1 MQENPIGFWRLDE
14 SSGTT
19 AYDFSGCSN
28 NGTYSGTFNYNILPL
43 VSGGTRGT
51 LITNSSSI
59 SLPVTKNYYA
69 VTATE
74 GLATK
79 YTSDNDFTLE
89 AWIYPMFYGS
99 SNDIQKIFGSSETGI
114 FWQKGNIIFKV
125 GSESVEYSLP
135 YDGHTICEPGIP
147 LVCDQQV

>member
-1 MQENPIGFWRLDE
+1 MSYQSKIMQENPIGFWRLDE

-79 YTSDNDFTLE
+79 YTNDNDFTL
-89 AWIYPMFYGS
+89 
-99 SNDIQKIFGSSETGI
+99 
-114 FWQKGNIIFKV
+114 
-125 GSESVEYSLP
+125 
-135 YDGHTICEPGIP
+135 
-147 LVCDQQV
+147 